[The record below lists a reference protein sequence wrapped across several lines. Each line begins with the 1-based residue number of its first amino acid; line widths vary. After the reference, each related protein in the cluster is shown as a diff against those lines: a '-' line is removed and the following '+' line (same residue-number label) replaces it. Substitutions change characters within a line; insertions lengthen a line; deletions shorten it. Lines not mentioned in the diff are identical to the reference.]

1 MKMNKNKYNFDFQ
14 IETRS
19 AKEGEKPNYIVK
31 GFATIPDHAY
41 AYKYFKN
48 NVSLKEM
55 FTTKGAENLLRKL
68 KSKNIFVDALH
79 ERAFEHNTKELLK
92 NIQKK
97 TGVDISAEAKGIMS
111 QLKVSDIPL
120 AKIHS
125 INLDGKRPFI
135 ETRLNPMY
143 REVDEEHRKY
153 FDAIWYSLENGYLN
167 KFSINFK
174 PTDTEKE
181 LVNGEVIPKI
191 NDVDVY
197 GISYTQDAANDMAD
211 ITEVAVRSALEV
223 DKEANRM
230 EEENKLKKENEELK
244 KNLDT
249 LEKEKQ
255 DKLDAEKKS
264 VAEAEVKKIE
274 DTKKTLEEK
283 EKEIIKQ
290 KEELVNQKAEM
301 DKKLKE
307 TKETKQETSVVS
319 PESKFRGDKPGE
331 ATEANEAI
339 KNVLGNLPEIG
350 VPKGGNKISKYAY
363 YQNDATKPNMD
374 GKVGFAELLTVASNT
389 RTDSLYDL
397 DTKQTLRRGA
407 ADMNARKRF
416 D

>member
-1 MKMNKNKYNFDFQ
+1 MSKYNFDFQ

-19 AKEGEKPNYIVK
+19 SKEGEKPNYIVK
-31 GFATIPDHAY
+31 GYATIPDHAY

-55 FTTKGAENLLRKL
+55 FTKKGADNLLRKL

-92 NIQKK
+92 KIQKK
-97 TGVDISAEAKGIMS
+97 TGVDISNEANGIMS

-125 INLDGKRPFI
+125 INLDGAKPMI

-153 FDAIWYSLENGYLN
+153 FDAIWYSLENGFLN

-191 NDVDVY
+191 NDVDVF
-197 GISYTQDAANDMAD
+197 GISYTQDASNDMAD
-211 ITEVAVRSALEV
+211 ITEVAVRSALDV

-244 KNLDT
+244 KNLAT
-249 LEKEKQ
+249 LETEKQ
-255 DKLDAEKKS
+255 GKLDAENKAKE
-264 VAEAEVKKIE
+264 EAEKKKVE
-274 DTKKTLEEK
+274 DTKKSLEER
-283 EKEIIKQ
+283 EAEITKQ
-290 KEELVNQKAEM
+290 KEELTKQKTEM
-301 DKKLKE
+301 ETKLKE
-307 TKETKQETSVVS
+307 KATKPQETSVVP
-319 PESKFRGDKPGE
+319 PESNFRGDKN
-331 ATEANEAI
+331 TEAEDTV
-339 KNVLGNLPEIG
+339 KKLLDVLPEIKT
-350 VPKGGNKISKYAY
+350 PTGGDRISNYAFY
-363 YQNDATKPNMD
+363 KNPATRPNME
-374 GKVGFAELLTVASNT
+374 GKAGFAELLTAASNM
-389 RTDSLYDL
+389 RTDSLYDK
-397 DTKQTLRRGA
+397 DTRRWIGRSTGEL
-407 ADMNARKRF
+407 NARKRF